1 MGSVRPLKTIKKVN
15 IIKKQKI
22 TFIRGIPGSGKTTIA
37 QKLNAELVEADMFFI
52 NKDGEYK
59 HDKRFIKDAHSWCQ
73 QEMKRLL
80 LAGHNVVVANTF
92 IKKWEVE
99 NYLKLA
105 QSLGLDLE
113 VEVIEAKGR
122 YQNVHGVPNEIVE
135 RMRNQYQTFVLVQM
149 CNSENSKLDMA

>member
-1 MGSVRPLKTIKKVN
+1 M
-15 IIKKQKI
+15 KKQKI

-59 HDKRFIKDAHSWCQ
+59 HVKRFIKDAHSWCQ

-135 RMRNQYQTFVLVQM
+135 RMRNQYQPFVLVQM
-149 CNSENSKLDMA
+149 WNSENSQLDMA

>member
-1 MGSVRPLKTIKKVN
+1 M
-15 IIKKQKI
+15 KKQKI

-52 NKDGEYK
+52 HKDGEYK

-80 LAGHNVVVANTF
+80 LAGHNIVVANTF

-122 YQNVHGVPNEIVE
+122 YQNVHGVPDESVE
-135 RMRNQYQTFVLVQM
+135 RMRNQYQPFVLVQM
-149 CNSENSKLDMA
+149 WNSENNQLDMA

>member
-1 MGSVRPLKTIKKVN
+1 M
-15 IIKKQKI
+15 KKQKI

-52 NKDGEYK
+52 HKDGEYK
-59 HDKRFIKDAHSWCQ
+59 HVKRFIKDAHSWCQ

-105 QSLGLDLE
+105 QSLGLELE

-122 YQNVHGVPNEIVE
+122 YQNVHGVPDEVVE
-135 RMRNQYQTFVLVQM
+135 RMRRQYESFELKLM
-149 CNSENSKLDMA
+149 LDSESSNLNLGR

>member
-1 MGSVRPLKTIKKVN
+1 MR
-15 IIKKQKI
+15 KQII

-122 YQNVHGVPNEIVE
+122 YQNVHGVPDEIVE
-135 RMRNQYQTFVLVQM
+135 RMRNQYQPFVLVQM
-149 CNSENSKLDMA
+149 WNSENSKLDMA

>member
-1 MGSVRPLKTIKKVN
+1 M
-15 IIKKQKI
+15 KKQKI

-59 HDKRFIKDAHSWCQ
+59 HVKRFIKDAHSWCQ

-122 YQNVHGVPNEIVE
+122 YQNVHGVPSEIVE
-135 RMRNQYQTFVLVQM
+135 RMRNQYQPFVLVQM
-149 CNSENSKLDMA
+149 WNSENSQLDMA